1 MLSGPRVTPLF
12 TSARATLPPPIAAE
26 CRSGSVVATGIP
38 RNSAEGRV
46 TGFPSRITLAFVV
59 VPPTSR
65 QATVPSPYRRGEGGR
80 RTHPKRGPPPRG
92 RRGLAFRPPPPPPG
106 RVRSAAGPLHRE
118 RI

>member
-12 TSARATLPPPIAAE
+12 PSARATLPPPIAAE

-59 VPPTSR
+59 VPPTST
-65 QATVPSPYRRGEGGR
+65 QATVPSPYRRGKER
-80 RTHPKRGPPPRG
+80 PRHLSHCGPLPTWGAAADLPH
-92 RRGLAFRPPPPPPG
+92 PPPPP
-106 RVRSAAGPLHRE
+106 RE
-118 RI
+118 VPM

>member
-26 CRSGSVVATGIP
+26 CRSGSLVATGIP

-65 QATVPSPYRRGEGGR
+65 QATVPSPYRRGGGGAGAATQKGPRLEGSGGVGLR
-80 RTHPKRGPPPRG
+80 APGPPP
-92 RRGLAFRPPPPPPG
+92 
-106 RVRSAAGPLHRE
+106 
-118 RI
+118 